1 MVPSVPETSLS
12 LSPQSLPLFSL
23 FTLPRPRAQSPPRSF
38 RSSVCI
44 QLSPRHPHPPCTPG
58 SAQHLCSPS
67 LVSAMPYLPPRPPSQ
82 PPGVTQRPPP
92 HFPGCYPSL
101 CPYCLSWTPPP
112 FASTLS
118 LVLSAARGM
127 LPSDLR
133 KPSSAAQGY
142 LSGLGSAASATAQP
156 QPREGI

>member
-1 MVPSVPETSLS
+1 MVPCVLATCLS

-23 FTLPRPRAQSPPRSF
+23 FTLPPPRAQSPPRSF
-38 RSSVCI
+38 RPSVCI
-44 QLSPRHPHPPCTPG
+44 QLPPGHPHPPCTPD

-82 PPGVTQRPPP
+82 PSGVTQWPPP
-92 HFPGCYPSL
+92 HFPRRHPSL

-142 LSGLGSAASATAQP
+142 LSDLGSAASATARP
-156 QPREGI
+156 QPREGV